1 MTWTSSRW
9 RRLGAAAVV
18 TCLLLTGCFS
28 MPWTRTGNQ
37 GGGTLLTATT
47 KLANDDLGGL
57 TADEIQL
64 LTDAA
69 IQITGV
75 QVPPVTDEQAAAV
88 VTFLAD
94 NSIATVASLQDFV
107 RRAEEDPSSVV
118 ISDEVLAALRSI
130 IDNLDQYRDA
140 INQGLG
146 DIGLGI

>member
-9 RRLGAAAVV
+9 RRLGAAGVV
-18 TCLLLTGCFS
+18 MCLLLTGCFS

-47 KLANDDLGGL
+47 KLANDDLGGI
-57 TADEIQL
+57 TPDEIQL

-94 NSIATVASLQDFV
+94 NSITTVASLQDFV

-118 ISDEVLAALRSI
+118 ISDEVLAALRPI

>member
-1 MTWTSSRW
+1 MTWTSSRG

-47 KLANDDLGGL
+47 KLANDDLGGV
-57 TADEIQL
+57 TPDEIQL
-64 LTDAA
+64 LTDVA

-94 NSIATVASLQDFV
+94 NNITTVASLQDFV

>member
-1 MTWTSSRW
+1 MAWTVSHS
-9 RRLGAAAVV
+9 RRLGAAAALM
-18 TCLLLTGCFS
+18 CLLLTGCFS

-37 GGGTLLTATT
+37 GGGTLLTATS
-47 KLANDDLGGL
+47 KLANDDLGGI
-57 TADEIQL
+57 TPDEIQL

-75 QVPPVTDEQAAAV
+75 EVPPVTDEQAAAV
-88 VTFLAD
+88 VTFLED
-94 NSIATVASLQDFV
+94 NGITSVGTLQEFIAQ
-107 RRAEEDPSSVV
+107 AEEDPSSVV

-130 IDNLDQYRDA
+130 IDNLDQYQAA